1 MAVANVG
8 GSLGV
13 DGSLVRRGGAGMTVA
28 VTAVVVDEAV

>member
-13 DGSLVRRGGAGMTVA
+13 DGSLVRRGAGMTVA